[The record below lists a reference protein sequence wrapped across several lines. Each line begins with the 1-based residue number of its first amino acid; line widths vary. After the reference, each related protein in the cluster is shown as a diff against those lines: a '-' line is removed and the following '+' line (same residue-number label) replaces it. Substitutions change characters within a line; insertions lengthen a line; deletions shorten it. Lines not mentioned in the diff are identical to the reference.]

1 MIPFVTLDAVA
12 APLDIANCNT
22 DQILPARF
30 LKKPRAGGYGQF
42 LFHDLRF
49 AADGAPRPGF
59 VLDRPG
65 YAGAAILVAD
75 NNFGCGSSR
84 EGAVYALLDAG
95 IRAVVAPGFGDIFF
109 NNCFKNGVLP
119 IVLPADAVA
128 RMRRLLNATPGATM
142 FIDLPN
148 QQAIG
153 PDGTPHA
160 FAVDALRKQCLIEG
174 LDDIRL
180 TLKHDAAIAAFETA
194 RDAEL
199 PWLR

>member
-49 AADGAPRPGF
+49 AADGMPRPGF
-59 VLDRPG
+59 VLDQPG

-128 RMRRLLNATPGATM
+128 RTRRLLTGTPGATM
-142 FIDLPN
+142 FVDLPN
-148 QQAIG
+148 QQVIG
-153 PDGTPHA
+153 PDGTPFA

-180 TLKHDAAIAAFETA
+180 TLKHEAAIMAFETA

>member
-1 MIPFVTLDAVA
+1 MTPFVTLDAVA

-49 AADGAPRPGF
+49 AADGAPRAGF

-84 EGAVYALLDAG
+84 EGAVYALVDAG

-119 IVLPADAVA
+119 IVLPADSVA
-128 RMRRLLNATPGATM
+128 RMRRVLSATPGTTM
-142 FIDLPN
+142 LIDLPN

-180 TLKHDAAIAAFETA
+180 TLKHEAAIAAFETA

>member
-1 MIPFVTLDAVA
+1 MIPFTTLDAIAV
-12 APLDIANCNT
+12 PLDIANCDT
-22 DQILPARF
+22 DKILPARF

-49 AADGAPRPGF
+49 AADGAKRVGF
-59 VLDRPG
+59 VLDHPD

-75 NNFGCGSSR
+75 RNFGCGSSR

-119 IVLPADAVA
+119 IALPADAVA
-128 RMRRLLNATPGATM
+128 RMRRLLAATPGATM

-148 QQAIG
+148 QQVIG
-153 PDGTPHA
+153 PDGTALA
-160 FAVDALRKQCLIEG
+160 FAVDPVRKQCLIEG
-174 LDDIRL
+174 LDDIQL
-180 TLKHDAAIAAFETA
+180 TLKHEAAIAAFETA

-199 PWLR
+199 SWLR